1 MAFVIWDTHNFF
13 KLVFFINLF
22 CHARSSLVWSPHC
35 LWACSKKQRQEL
47 TNPSTHFQVQPS
59 LLSHNCLCLSHSG
72 SKIPFLFS
80 SKTEKTNKHKQNQTF
95 TPDHSS
101 NVTILLTSNHLFYK
115 RIQHGCPWF
124 LLFFVWF
131 EQQCMYANT
140 DKSEINVLTAAN

>member
-80 SKTEKTNKHKQNQTF
+80 SKTEKTNTNKTKPSHQTTLRTSQFFSLLITCSINAYNMDALGFCCFLFGLNNSACMQIQTNQK
-95 TPDHSS
+95 
-101 NVTILLTSNHLFYK
+101 L
-115 RIQHGCPWF
+115 
-124 LLFFVWF
+124 
-131 EQQCMYANT
+131 MY
-140 DKSEINVLTAAN
+140 